1 MNTNDQIPMPPRR
14 WLFRFGLPVLVLAT
28 TIMLL
33 LSTMWSSIKP
43 ARTVRTASALVRD
56 VDVPIETVNRNS
68 TSSNAIVQA
77 PGWVEPDP
85 FVVYAGALVEGVVK
99 EIHVLEGDTVTAG
112 QPVATLVDDE
122 ARIGLQRAKA
132 NVLHLQAKLL
142 MAKAELNQ
150 VPARIKAARSK
161 VAELKDE
168 LRRKLPLVNQG
179 AVAAG
184 PVERLK
190 IRLES
195 VQATVEQLEIEQQRL
210 EAAVMDSRAELAI
223 GESDRDDALLRLTRM
238 TVVSPIDGVVIER
251 LKSPGSV
258 IRFSNGEHASHIVH
272 LYQPKKLQ
280 VRTDVPLAR
289 AALVRKGQ
297 RAEVIVDVLPDQVFK
312 GEITRF
318 VHRASLAKNTVEVKV
333 RVIDPSPLLK
343 PDMLA
348 RVHILPAM
356 ASKTQG
362 GMQRVPRTFV
372 PREAIVDGFAWVIES
387 RTGDTGIARW
397 RSVSLG
403 TSEHDGW
410 VEVIEGIRPG
420 DLLIL
425 DSNGLKDGDQV
436 ASRGGDR

>member
-28 TIMLL
+28 TIVLL
-33 LSTMWSSIKP
+33 LSTMWSSIRP

-68 TSSNAIVQA
+68 TSNNAIVQA

-85 FVVYAGALVEGVVK
+85 FGVYAGALVEGVVK
-99 EIHVLEGDTVTAG
+99 DIHALEGDTVTAG
-112 QPVATLVDDE
+112 QPVATLIDDE

-132 NVLHLQAKLL
+132 NVLRLQAELL
-142 MAKAELNQ
+142 MTEAELNQ
-150 VPARIKAARSK
+150 VPARIKAARTK

-184 PVERLK
+184 PVERMK

-210 EAAVMDSRAELAI
+210 EAAVMDGRAELAI
-223 GESDRDDALLRLTRM
+223 GESERDDALLRLTRM

-272 LYQPKKLQ
+272 LYQPNKLQ

-289 AALVRKGQ
+289 AALVQKGQ

-312 GEITRF
+312 GEITRL
-318 VHRASLAKNTVEVKV
+318 VHRANLAKNTVEVKV
-333 RVIDPSPLLK
+333 RIIAPSPLLK

-356 ASKTQG
+356 APKTQG

-372 PREAIVDGFAWVIES
+372 PREAIVDGFAWVIGS

-403 TSEHDGW
+403 TGEHDGW

-436 ASRGGDR
+436 ASRGGAR